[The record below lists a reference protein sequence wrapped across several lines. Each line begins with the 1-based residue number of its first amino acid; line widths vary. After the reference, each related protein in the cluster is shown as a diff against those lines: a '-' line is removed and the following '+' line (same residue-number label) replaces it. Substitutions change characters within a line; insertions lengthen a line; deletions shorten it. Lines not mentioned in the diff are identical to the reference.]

1 MRTSVVCSHL
11 APSGRRA
18 PCVNLIKDLQTNPAP
33 GSVATAARSPSRT
46 GERASLSTAKDM
58 SRLTQVRS
66 SAAAYFLTQTNTRRQ
81 NEANKRCSAPAF
93 LEKPFSI
100 VDQKQT
106 EDQAGKQQGPPVQHR
121 GLHSV
126 ACNDLSTERKRI
138 SAKNAYV
145 CVCMCDVCITES
157 H

>member
-1 MRTSVVCSHL
+1 MSTSVVCSHP

-33 GSVATAARSPSRT
+33 GSVAPAARSPSRT
-46 GERASLSTAKDM
+46 RERASWSTAEDM

-81 NEANKRCSAPAF
+81 KEAHKRCSAPAL

-106 EDQAGKQQGPPVQHR
+106 EDQSGKQQEPTGQHR
-121 GLHSV
+121 GPHSV

-138 SAKNAYV
+138 SEKNACV

-157 H
+157 L